1 MTRDK
6 QKKELVNLM
15 KEYDSTRGD
24 AFKKEDLAEYLLDNG
39 VEVRE
44 RTTSEKCSAYKVE
57 PYRRYLTEFERGS
70 HFALTGKLVDYV
82 DETRSVCWGT
92 KETDECS
99 CGGDPRKCD
108 FYPEKRKKK

>member
-6 QKKELVNLM
+6 QKKELIYLLSKTDALS
-15 KEYDSTRGD
+15 KERI
-24 AFKKEDLAEYLLDNG
+24 AEFLLDNG
-39 VEVRE
+39 VEVKE
-44 RTTSEKCSAYKVE
+44 HTTPEKCSAYKVE